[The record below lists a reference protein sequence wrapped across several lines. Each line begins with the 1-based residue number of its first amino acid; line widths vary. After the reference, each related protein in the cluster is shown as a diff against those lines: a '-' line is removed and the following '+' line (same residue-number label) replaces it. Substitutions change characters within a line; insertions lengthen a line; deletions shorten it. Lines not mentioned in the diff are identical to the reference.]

1 MSVIGFI
8 CLVISLLFL
17 YRSILSALILCHK
30 KFILDEQN
38 YIFLFYLSFV
48 CFVVAI
54 SKNLIVGYVGVA
66 LTPIVL
72 IIYFLIIRRRI
83 YWIVDGVHTNLAS
96 YGNALIAYDEKY
108 KDGYY
113 LKNHI
118 SLRKVEGKIEVVFE
132 DVSLE
137 EKEQILKIF
146 KKVAKNHANRFQGRQ
161 LIYLILNLLVF
172 IVFFSLFFVYL

>member
-38 YIFLFYLSFV
+38 YIYLFYLSFV

-54 SKNLIVGYVGVA
+54 TKNLIVGYVGVA

-72 IIYFLIIRRRI
+72 IIYFLII
-83 YWIVDGVHTNLAS
+83 TNLAS

-118 SLRKVEGKIEVVFE
+118 SLRKVEGKIEVIFE

>member
-38 YIFLFYLSFV
+38 YIYLFYLSFV

-54 SKNLIVGYVGVA
+54 TKNLIVGYVGVA

-72 IIYFLIIRRRI
+72 ILYFLIPYI
-83 YWIVDGVHTNLAS
+83 H
-96 YGNALIAYDEKY
+96 
-108 KDGYY
+108 
-113 LKNHI
+113 
-118 SLRKVEGKIEVVFE
+118 
-132 DVSLE
+132 
-137 EKEQILKIF
+137 
-146 KKVAKNHANRFQGRQ
+146 
-161 LIYLILNLLVF
+161 
-172 IVFFSLFFVYL
+172 